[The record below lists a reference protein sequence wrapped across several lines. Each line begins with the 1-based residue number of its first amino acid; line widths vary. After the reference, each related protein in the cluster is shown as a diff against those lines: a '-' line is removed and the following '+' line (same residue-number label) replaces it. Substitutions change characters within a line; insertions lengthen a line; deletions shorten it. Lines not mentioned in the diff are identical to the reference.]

1 MRIYPAHATD
11 FYKTG
16 HIRQYPPETS
26 FVYSNLTCRS
36 DRLARLLPDFDHKV
50 VSFGVQGVCK
60 WLLRDTWNREF
71 FHRPKEE
78 VVERYKRRMDS
89 SLGAGAVDVSHIA
102 ALHDLGYLP
111 ILVKALPEGSRVN
124 IRVPLFTIQNTI
136 PEFYWL
142 SNYLETQ
149 LSAELW
155 KPSTTAT
162 VAYEYRRLLE
172 RYARETG
179 APPEFVDWQGHDF
192 SPRGMSG
199 IHDSAQSGAGH
210 LLSFL
215 GTDSIHSIDYL
226 EDYYGSAGTF
236 VGGSVPA
243 TEHSVM
249 CMGGMDDEFET
260 FRRLIQDVYPSGIVS
275 IVSDT
280 WDFWGVVGHGGFAER
295 LKDAI
300 LARKPDA
307 MGMAKTVFRPDSG
320 DPVRII
326 CGYRYTDVASLNADA
341 IASALEAG
349 YDAVR
354 HQGNYFAIDSSAEN
368 AVATLTPLG
377 ENEAKGSL
385 ECLHDIFG
393 GTVTAKGYKVLHERV
408 GLIYG
413 DSITLERAQAIL
425 AGMKAKGFASNNMVF
440 GIGSFTYQYCTRDT
454 FGSAVKAT
462 YGVVK
467 GVGRPL
473 FKDPKTD
480 GGTKKSAKGLLR
492 VEKEGDDFVLHEM
505 QTPEQEQTGALRPVF
520 RDGKIENEETL
531 STIRQRLRGG

>member
-1 MRIYPAHATD
+1 
-11 FYKTG
+11 
-16 HIRQYPPETS
+16 
-26 FVYSNLTCRS
+26 
-36 DRLARLLPDFDHKV
+36 
-50 VSFGVQGVCK
+50 
-60 WLLRDTWNREF
+60 
-71 FHRPKEE
+71 
-78 VVERYKRRMDS
+78 
-89 SLGAGAVDVSHIA
+89 
-102 ALHDLGYLP
+102 
-111 ILVKALPEGSRVN
+111 
-124 IRVPLFTIQNTI
+124 
-136 PEFYWL
+136 
-142 SNYLETQ
+142 
-149 LSAELW
+149 
-155 KPSTTAT
+155 
-162 VAYEYRRLLE
+162 
-172 RYARETG
+172 
-179 APPEFVDWQGHDF
+179 
-192 SPRGMSG
+192 MSG

-226 EDYYGSAGTF
+226 EDYYNAAGTF

-260 FRRLIQDVYPSGIVS
+260 FRRLIEDVYPSGIVS

-280 WDFWGVVGHGGFAER
+280 WDFWGVVGLGGFGER
-295 LKDAI
+295 LKDTI
-300 LARKPDA
+300 LARRPDA

-354 HQGNYFAIDSSAEN
+354 HQGKYFAIEPMGANSSPK
-368 AVATLTPLG
+368 LTQLE

-393 GTVTAKGYKVLHERV
+393 GTVTAKGYKVLNERV

-505 QTPEQEQTGALRPVF
+505 QTPEQEKTGALRPVF
-520 RDGKIENEETL
+520 HDGKIENEETVA
-531 STIRQRLRGG
+531 TIRQRLKGG